1 MDEVASIFIAIAIVF
16 GLVCFVWFGL
26 VCLSILVDYGVD
38 NQTDTEEIIVNKI
51 HHSKMEEVADVD
63 IASDMSI
70 D

>member
-16 GLVCFVWFGL
+16 GLVCFLWFGL
-26 VCLSILVDYGVD
+26 ICLSILVDYGVE
-38 NQTDTEEIIVNKI
+38 NQRDTEEIIVNKI
-51 HHSKMEEVADVD
+51 HSKMEEVDEVD